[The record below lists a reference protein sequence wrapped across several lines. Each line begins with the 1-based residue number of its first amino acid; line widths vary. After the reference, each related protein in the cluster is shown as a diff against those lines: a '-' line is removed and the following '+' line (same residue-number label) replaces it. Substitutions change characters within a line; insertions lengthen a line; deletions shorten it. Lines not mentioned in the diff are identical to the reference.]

1 MLFLKYKNINLQ
13 EKDMDKSNKIIY
25 FGVILGVCFII
36 GALIFSM
43 FFYKSRAQ
51 EDTMWVTGSVK
62 QPVTSDIVKFS
73 GSFMRNVPVDD
84 LKLGYSQ
91 MKSDE
96 ESVKKFFS
104 EAGFDSNSIN
114 ISPVYME
121 APFMYDP
128 NAAKEYILRQQVEI
142 QSKEVQKLTDVSK
155 NIQKLVN
162 EGVIFSMNS
171 LQYYISNLPELRI
184 NLLADAVKDAKARAQ
199 KIAEGTNK
207 KIGTIKTAN
216 MGVVQV
222 LPVNSTE
229 VSDYGTYDTSTI
241 EKEVMI
247 TVTVLFTLE

>member
-1 MLFLKYKNINLQ
+1 
-13 EKDMDKSNKIIY
+13 
-25 FGVILGVCFII
+25 
-36 GALIFSM
+36 
-43 FFYKSRAQ
+43 
-51 EDTMWVTGSVK
+51 MWVTGSVK
-62 QPVTSDIVKFS
+62 QPVTSDIAKFS
-73 GSFMRNVPVDD
+73 ATFTRNVPADD
-84 LKLGYSQ
+84 LKSGYAQ
-91 MKSDE
+91 MKKDE

-104 EAGFDSNSIN
+104 EAGFDSNSLN

-142 QSKEVQKLTDVSK
+142 QSKEVQKLTDISK
-155 NIQKLVN
+155 NVQKLVN
-162 EGVIFSMNS
+162 EGVIFSINS
-171 LQYYISNLPELRI
+171 LQYYISNLPEMRI